1 MREILSRNV
10 SCADGETECE
20 NFLKEIGLN
29 QAWFDDVKAASALAQ
44 RDHEQAVRHMI
55 NGGFYNQAH
64 NVSFIF

>member
-10 SCADGETECE
+10 SSQDESECE
-20 NFLKEIGLN
+20 SFLKEIGLN
-29 QAWFDDVKAASALAQ
+29 PAWFDDVKAASALAQ

-64 NVSFIF
+64 NVSFFS